1 MGPPIQSSPVPLQA
15 NSANR
20 GDAQLASQADALD
33 AILNAAT
40 KKLSSIQWK
49 QSAFDDGPDTD
60 DSLAET

>member
-1 MGPPIQSSPVPLQA
+1 MLNWPVRLTLGTPFH
-15 NSANR
+15 
-20 GDAQLASQADALD
+20 
-33 AILNAAT
+33 NAAT